1 MNITWK
7 EKLIAAIAFIG
18 VIVGLC
24 LVIKYQHDIIAK
36 QVAIQN
42 SLVDMKKIQGD
53 VTRSQVQYATPGD
66 LDKLANSL
74 NLKLDPIKD
83 DLSSLK
89 AHVTGIQTIT
99 VNSAGEN
106 KTDIA
111 STTVT
116 PRTDPIPANEP
127 ADPFGYQKNKQ
138 TLALDDT
145 FGKTTVPLGQVSFSA
160 WRAAPFDLT
169 IYPKKYSVINVLGA
183 DENGKTYTY
192 SKFAIT
198 SNGKTYDLNIDDT
211 KLVEELPQSKFSWW
225 NPKFYISIGDGVG
238 VSNAKNNVFAGLY
251 FSPFSYGPT
260 TLKPNFIFLQFGPN
274 TNGSSLGLTVSP
286 FQWNVGEYLKI
297 INNTYIGPDLFWI
310 NNTFYLGGSLSVS
323 L

>member
-1 MNITWK
+1 MNLTWK
-7 EKLIAAIAFIG
+7 EKLIAIIALVV

-36 QVAIQN
+36 QTLIQN

-83 DLSSLK
+83 DLKTLN
-89 AHVTGIQTIT
+89 AHVTGVQTIT
-99 VNSAGEN
+99 VNSVGQN
-106 KTDIA
+106 KSNIA

-116 PRTDPIPANEP
+116 PRTDTILANEP
-127 ADPFGYQKNKQ
+127 IDQFGYQKNAQ
-138 TLALDDT
+138 TLALQET
-145 FGKTTVPLGQVSFSA
+145 FDKNDIPVAKLTFKA
-160 WRAAPFDLT
+160 WEKAPWT
-169 IYPKKYSVINVLGA
+169 ILQPPRKYNVINVLGQ

-192 SKFAIT
+192 SKFSII
-198 SNGKTYDLNIDDT
+198 SDGKTYNVDIDDA
-211 KLVEELPQSKFSWW
+211 KLVEQLPQSKFSWW
-225 NPKFYISIGDGVG
+225 NPKLYVGIGDGIG
-238 VSNAKNNVFAGLY
+238 ISNAKNNVFAGLY
-251 FSPFSYGPT
+251 FSPFSFGPT
-260 TLKPNFIFLQFGPN
+260 KLKPNFIFLQLGPN
-274 TNGSSLGLTVSP
+274 TNGSSIGFTVSP
-286 FQWNVGEYLKI
+286 FQWNIGEYLKI

-310 NNTFYLGGSLSVS
+310 NNTFYVGGSLSVS